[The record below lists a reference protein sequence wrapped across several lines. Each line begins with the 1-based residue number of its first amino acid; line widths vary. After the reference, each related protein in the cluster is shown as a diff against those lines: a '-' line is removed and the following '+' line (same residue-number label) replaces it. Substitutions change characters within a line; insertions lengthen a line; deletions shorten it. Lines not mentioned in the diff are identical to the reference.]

1 MASQEDLTGRGQETR
16 SDLFFPYH
24 RLSLTGLHKKKKR
37 KKKKRK
43 KEKKKKM
50 GVFGFEI
57 GLPKVRMLGA
67 LATGRSK

>member
-1 MASQEDLTGRGQETR
+1 
-16 SDLFFPYH
+16 
-24 RLSLTGLHKKKKR
+24 LSLTGLHKKIKKS

-43 KEKKKKM
+43 KEKM

-57 GLPKVRMLGA
+57 GVPKVCMLGA